1 MRKTTRLTG
10 LSFQNFFLFCQE
22 EDIPALDTA
31 MQFYEELDT
40 AEALSCFLL
49 IKYGEFRQ
57 IVEKKV
63 RAIDFDDRRS
73 YIFERSYQAVSYLS
87 KYPFLP
93 TGIDRT
99 AVAMQSFLE
108 AEERCKQTNSRLRRL
123 RDSGQCPDL
132 VGKVFHLAVGKVS
145 RILGEFDYE
154 EFLHSGGWGPG
165 ATNVAKGA
173 HTSGY
178 NKFSAPLSVTAN
190 CLPYAQAC
198 ISTMPLW
205 ARYHSGE
212 TPDEVE
218 SSNPLTPLESVFEFV
233 PGGDVRFVPKNAKTD
248 RSIIIPVH
256 LNSFCQ
262 KALGNMIKKRLD
274 VAGVDLRFQ
283 TRNQQLALRGSQFN
297 DLATIDLKAASDSI
311 ARLLVPLMVEDD
323 RWYKALEGTRE
334 PCARLPDGRW
344 VRFEKFSAMGNS
356 FTFELETLIFY
367 SLTWAAVQVHR
378 ESFGQSINPW
388 TGKTYPWHVSAYG
401 DDLICPV
408 DCTETVLE
416 VLSFFGFQPNMDKS
430 FWDGPF
436 RESCG
441 KDYFAGRLVRPVFL
455 KERLT
460 NVEAII
466 RSANSFSR
474 LGHRR
479 NLGYGRDRRLR
490 AIWLRLV
497 HRLPSDLARRT
508 GIPEGYGDAGLVK
521 CWDEFHPA
529 HAGRKIGWCGW
540 WAVGIIHSPVKAKM
554 WQIDPA
560 LLVYLQ
566 GSTELPREGQYD
578 LRGRTKCSTKRMYVL
593 DWADIG
599 PWV

>member
-10 LSFQNFFLFCQE
+10 LSFQNFFLFLPQ
-22 EDIPALDTA
+22 EDIPALETA

-40 AEALSCFLL
+40 AESLSCFLMV
-49 IKYGEFRQ
+49 KYGEFRQ
-57 IVEKKV
+57 LVEKKV
-63 RAIDFDDRRS
+63 RVTDFDDHQAWS
-73 YIFERSYQAVSYLS
+73 FERSYQAVSYLS

-93 TGIDRT
+93 TGINRE
-99 AVAMQSFLE
+99 AVALTAFLE
-108 AEERCKQTNSRLRRL
+108 AEERCRETNGRLRLL
-123 RDSGQCPDL
+123 RDFGQGPDL
-132 VGKVFHLAVGKVS
+132 ARKVFHLAVGKVS
-145 RILGEFDYE
+145 RILGEFDSE
-154 EFLHSGGWGPG
+154 EFLRSGGWGPG
-165 ATNVAKGA
+165 ATNVAKGV

-190 CLPYAQAC
+190 CLLYAQTC
-198 ISTMPLW
+198 VSTMPLW

-212 TPDEVE
+212 TPDDLT
-218 SSNPLTPLESVFEFV
+218 SSHPLTPLESVFECV
-233 PGGDVRFVPKNAKTD
+233 PGGEVRFVPKNAKTD

-256 LNSFCQ
+256 LNSYCQ
-262 KALGNMIKKRLD
+262 KALGSMVRRRLR
-274 VAGVDLRFQ
+274 VAGIDLSSQ
-283 TRNQQLALRGSQFN
+283 ERNQELALRGSSKN
-297 DLATIDLKAASDSI
+297 DLATIDLKAASDTISRMLI
-311 ARLLVPLMVEDD
+311 PLLVEDD
-323 RWYKALEGTRE
+323 RWYKAFEGTRE

-367 SLTWAAVQVHR
+367 ALTWAAVRVHR

-388 TGKTYPWHVSAYG
+388 TGEAYPWHVSAYG

-408 DCTETVLE
+408 DCAGTVLE
-416 VLSFFGFQPNMDKS
+416 VLSFFGFQPNVDKS
-430 FWDGPF
+430 FTDGPF

-441 KDYFAGRLVRPVFL
+441 KDYFSGRLVRPVFL

-466 RSANSFSR
+466 RCANSFSR
-474 LGHRR
+474 LGSRR
-479 NLGYGRDRRLR
+479 NFGYGRCRSLR

-497 HRLPSDLARRT
+497 SRLPQDLANRI
-508 GIPEGYGDAGLVK
+508 GIPEGYGDGGLVK
-521 CWDEFHPA
+521 CWDEFRPA
-529 HAGRKIGWCGW
+529 RAGRKIGWAGW
-540 WAVGIIHSPVKAKM
+540 WAVGIIHSPIKAKM
-554 WQIDPA
+554 WQMDPA

-593 DWADIG
+593 DWTDIG